1 MLNFEIS
8 AQKNNQCSNRSDK
21 CCSYLSISPYEK
33 FEFAHSFS
41 IYKQSS
47 DYTPN
52 EDLMEEICI
61 YLNGIFRELFKKSR
75 HRQKLILLLTL
86 KYKNSRRQTNFTS
99 SYQWSKI
106 VKSIGHAKIYWFH
119 SRKIGFGSC
128 SSTLKQHVGVFFDSF
143 ILPEGLPL

>member
-8 AQKNNQCSNRSDK
+8 AQKNNQCSNRSADK
-21 CCSYLSISPYEK
+21 CCSYLNISLYET

-75 HRQKLILLLTL
+75 HRQLLYCSHQST
-86 KYKNSRRQTNFTS
+86 KIPGGRQTTS

-119 SRKIGFGSC
+119 SRKIGFGV
-128 SSTLKQHVGVFFDSF
+128 LQQHIEAAASAAVAVCRR
-143 ILPEGLPL
+143 LL